1 MTRFST
7 TALVV
12 AASFVSEAWSF
23 SAPRQTMSSFA
34 FLAPGGR
41 SVAHHRQNAM
51 ETTRTSTSTTRL
63 QMSSEPPRRR
73 KRKDGKT
80 PQKTLEDSFEPDAA
94 DDFLPLPKAVT
105 APLPPPVKKEEA
117 FVEVEVKNI
126 KDLLSGGSNVA
137 SATTS
142 ASTSQQEKVSEVKAQ
157 DEDEDDEWEFVDDD
171 EEEDPDFIYEYEDE
185 DDEDG
190 AAIAAALEKVMV
202 DKNLGSE
209 KRSMD
214 DLLAEARSLVS
225 GDKETTESF
234 GLTADEA
241 TLGGDEALSIPE
253 MIIKGI
259 STIVTADFFV
269 VIGLLLWFLAG
280 IFCSYILKDDTVQIA
295 FNNNF
300 EPVVQPAL
308 GILMIGSALGGT
320 SATIEEKQLIQLNH
334 SNF

>member
-1 MTRFST
+1 MIMTRFST

-12 AASFVSEAWSF
+12 VASFVSEAWAF
-23 SAPRQTMSSFA
+23 SAPRQTMSSVA

-51 ETTRTSTSTTRL
+51 ETTSTSTSTTRL

-73 KRKDGKT
+73 KRKDGKI
-80 PQKTLEDSFEPDAA
+80 PQQKTLEDTFEPDAA
-94 DDFLPLPKAVT
+94 DDFLPLPT

-137 SATTS
+137 SATNS
-142 ASTSQQEKVSEVKAQ
+142 AATSQQEKVSEVKAQ
-157 DEDEDDEWEFVDDD
+157 DDEDDDEWEFVDDD
-171 EEEDPDFIYEYEDE
+171 EEEDPNFIYEYED
-185 DDEDG
+185 DDEEDG
-190 AAIAAALEKVMV
+190 AVAAALEKVMV

-225 GDKETTESF
+225 GDKETAESF
-234 GLTADEA
+234 GLSEDEA
-241 TLGGDEALSIPE
+241 TLGGDEALSIPDL
-253 MIIKGI
+253 IIKGI
-259 STIVTADFFV
+259 STLVTADFFV

-308 GILMIGSALGGT
+308 GVLMIGSALG
-320 SATIEEKQLIQLNH
+320 AVFNKDEEDMYVD
-334 SNF
+334 